1 MTEVLT
7 QTYDEQN
14 TAGTIDADDETPEA
28 EPAENDQGQKEKT
41 AGAGSDSKISVVQAV
56 LLIAIALLFDGAQL
70 IIELLTGLS
79 VFLLPLGIAVGW
91 VVDIWAWLTFFLW
104 LHSIGLSMIKKG
116 GLGESGLGKEPFVI
130 IATAFGIEFIPIINA
145 LPVWTAAI
153 VTLIIKQRIMALA
166 SMVGPGGIAKAI
178 EEKIGNEEK
187 TEAT

>member
-56 LLIAIALLFDGAQL
+56 LLIAVALLFDGAQF
-70 IIELLTGLS
+70 IIGVIAGLT

-116 GLGESGLGKEPFVI
+116 GAGGGLGREPFVI
-130 IATAFGIEFIPIINA
+130 IAIAFGIEFIPIINA
-145 LPVWTAAI
+145 LPAWTAAI
-153 VTLIIKQRIMALA
+153 ATLIIRQRVMAIA

-178 EEKIGNEEK
+178 EEKMGSEEK